1 MNPRVILRYPLYFG
15 LVSSDALA
23 ALAKPAADLFID
35 ELVETVEKLL
45 PKVNLLNFFYL
56 LENWPRDSYVGPS
69 DVRRFRNEIR
79 VEESFWAEMLR
90 AWRTRRRNQ

>member
-1 MNPRVILRYPLYFG
+1 MECPCPGEGELTRAEVLDRLGVKDFARIASASQYKAG
-15 LVSSDALA
+15 TKSVDATMKA
-23 ALAKPAADLFID
+23 CY
-35 ELVETVEKLL
+35 
-45 PKVNLLNFFYL
+45 FFYL